1 MGVHWKIP
9 FLGKGGEGGGGAGG
23 HKTPIY
29 MGID

>member
-9 FLGKGGEGGGGAGG
+9 FLGKGGEGGGAGG